1 MFLQSCRGDH
11 FPFNGCSQDSDD
23 SAVQYSSIT
32 VRNTITLFLFLKSW
46 TVLAANGGGCSSA
59 GRAGRLVIGRLL
71 VQIPALATLPETRL
85 GLSPAATPREPLKR
99 DKRLLTMT
107 CHDMT
112 LLAANIWLPS
122 WKSRTAYQRLNVT
135 YLVIWVFIKSF
146 LKSSTLYWFYSNW
159 NTVHIVF
166 IVTQYFHEHHSIT
179 NITQCPLVLT
189 CRNAVM
195 TLCFWTVLF
204 FVSEP
209 TKKH

>member
-112 LLAANIWLPS
+112 WHYLLLTFGCQVEKAEQHIRDWMWHIWWYECLL
-122 WKSRTAYQRLNVT
+122 K
-135 YLVIWVFIKSF
+135 VF
-146 LKSSTLYWFYSNW
+146 WR
-159 NTVHIVF
+159 VR
-166 IVTQYFHEHHSIT
+166 HSIDFT
-179 NITQCPLVLT
+179 PIEI
-189 CRNAVM
+189 
-195 TLCFWTVLF
+195 LF
-204 FVSEP
+204 ILYL
-209 TKKH
+209 